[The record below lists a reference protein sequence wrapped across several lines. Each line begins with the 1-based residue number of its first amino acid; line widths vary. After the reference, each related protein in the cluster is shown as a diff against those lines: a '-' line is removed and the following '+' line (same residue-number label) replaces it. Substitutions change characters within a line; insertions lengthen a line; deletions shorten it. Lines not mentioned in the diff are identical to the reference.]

1 MKKLVLL
8 AVLTLPAACVS
19 VPKESAILSA
29 KIGTEVAEAK
39 RSSNRLLDEKVA
51 LGRRTVDMYLYH
63 VWVPK
68 YLIRMLKKANFDKK
82 VCKKKGDW
90 DQALVV
96 RDFVNVVS
104 KRMISKRMEEMEII
118 DKEELAWRTA
128 LRDHYDQLERMSR
141 SLTSNLQAVVKGQD
155 LEKQIRAAMMKP
167 IDDILPVSKS
177 IYNAQKFLG
186 INDAADLIKL
196 GGGEE

>member
-1 MKKLVLL
+1 MRKGILVILL
-8 AVLTLPAACVS
+8 ITTGCVS
-19 VPKESAILSA
+19 LPKESAILSA
-29 KIGTEVAEAK
+29 KIGSKVAESK
-39 RSSNRLLDEKVA
+39 RSNNRLLDEKVA

-68 YLIRMLKKANFDKK
+68 YLIRMLKKAQFDKK
-82 VCKKKGDW
+82 VCRKEGEW

-118 DKEELAWRTA
+118 DTEEREWRSA
-128 LRDHYDQLERMSR
+128 LRDHYSQLERMSR

-155 LEKQIRAAMMKP
+155 LEKQIREAMMKP
-167 IDDILPVSKS
+167 IDDILPVSKT
-177 IYNAQKFLG
+177 INNAQKLLG
-186 INDAADLIKL
+186 IDDAADLQKL
-196 GGGEE
+196 MKGDK